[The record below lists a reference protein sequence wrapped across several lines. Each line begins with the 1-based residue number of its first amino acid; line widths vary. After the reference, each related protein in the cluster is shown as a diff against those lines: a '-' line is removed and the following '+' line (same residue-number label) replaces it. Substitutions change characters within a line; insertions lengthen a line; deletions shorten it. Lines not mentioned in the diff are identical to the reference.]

1 MLCANWYSVGRFS
14 HIAISTCA
22 PSKAE
27 AALPEAAQI
36 VPRGKNVT
44 KQGQAPIPVIP
55 TSSEPTTATITTAI
69 TTAITDFALSPDTN
83 ERCYISLLRSSSASS
98 RATPNKWDPCQSPN
112 STPKEFPTTSFPPI
126 ARKVSRTKGTLYPLY
141 DSRFLTQFALVVIR
155 STSEEEA
162 GTSNHEEV
170 NRERQRRRGQELPEH
185 YQGACCWWRT
195 LQVQLATMDNIR
207 ALFQKPDPQAQLR
220 KCNTLLRS
228 NMRKIDRDIA
238 NAKRAEITTKN
249 LIIQADRRA
258 QRDPSRAKQAQR
270 EVRDFAREL
279 VRARRTSARLVTGR
293 AQLNSVQMQ
302 VSEAFAMRKIE
313 GSIRASVG
321 VMRDVNQ
328 LIRLP
333 ELAGTMQELSVEL
346 MKAGIVEEMVNE
358 TLPEDDAA
366 LFEDEDVAEADSE
379 VDRVL
384 SEILKDRMA
393 ATGPVLPSTPVGTTP
408 VPAAA
413 AEPAVPVARNKVAIA
428 EGGPNGDEDEEDE
441 EDTEAMMAQMR
452 NRLES
457 LRS

>member
-1 MLCANWYSVGRFS
+1 MENL
-14 HIAISTCA
+14 
-22 PSKAE
+22 
-27 AALPEAAQI
+27 
-36 VPRGKNVT
+36 
-44 KQGQAPIPVIP
+44 
-55 TSSEPTTATITTAI
+55 
-69 TTAITDFALSPDTN
+69 
-83 ERCYISLLRSSSASS
+83 
-98 RATPNKWDPCQSPN
+98 
-112 STPKEFPTTSFPPI
+112 
-126 ARKVSRTKGTLYPLY
+126 
-141 DSRFLTQFALVVIR
+141 
-155 STSEEEA
+155 
-162 GTSNHEEV
+162 
-170 NRERQRRRGQELPEH
+170 
-185 YQGACCWWRT
+185 
-195 LQVQLATMDNIR
+195 R

-228 NMRKIDRDIA
+228 NIRKIDRDIA
-238 NAKRAEITTKN
+238 AAKKSEITAKN
-249 LIIQADRRA
+249 YILQADKRA

-279 VRARRTSARLVTGR
+279 IAARRQSARLVTGR

-302 VSEAFAMRKIE
+302 VQEAFAMRKIE
-313 GSIRASVG
+313 GSIKASVG

-346 MKAGIVEEMVNE
+346 MKAGIVEEMVQE

-366 LFEDEDVAEADSE
+366 LFEDEEAEADSE

-384 SEILKDRMA
+384 GEILKDRMA
-393 ATGPVLPSTPVGTTP
+393 SPALPSTPVGTTP
-408 VPAAA
+408 VPAA

-428 EGGPNGDEDEEDE
+428 EGGPSGGEEEEDE